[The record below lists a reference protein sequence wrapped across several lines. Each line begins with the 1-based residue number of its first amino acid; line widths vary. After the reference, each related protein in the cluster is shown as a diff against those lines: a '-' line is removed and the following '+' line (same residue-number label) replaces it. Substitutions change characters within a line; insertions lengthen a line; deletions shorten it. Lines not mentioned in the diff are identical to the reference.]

1 MKLSEQTNN
10 LTIRTDTVKEEELTY
25 RYTLSASQSP
35 HASYRAP
42 RYFLK
47 AERLGTDGSILQE
60 ATAAVADPGYALI
73 LFEILCAHRVSPV
86 HLCDVI
92 EDFEH

>member
-1 MKLSEQTNN
+1 MKLSEQTN
-10 LTIRTDTVKEEELTY
+10 LTIRQDTVKDEELTY
-25 RYTLSASQSP
+25 RYTLSATQSL
-35 HASYRAP
+35 HSALRAP

-60 ATAAVADPGYALI
+60 ATAFVPDPGYALI
-73 LFEILCAHRVSPV
+73 LFEILCTHRVSPA
-86 HLCDVI
+86 HLSDVI